1 MATGLP
7 RAEPWLRQETLR
19 AAEDPGVPNEIQDL
33 ASTFVDMQKKRNTAD
48 YDPDAAFSKLEV
60 IQSTR
65 EAEDVIRGF
74 TQAPRRNRRAFA
86 VYLLFDSRS

>member
-1 MATGLP
+1 
-7 RAEPWLRQETLR
+7 
-19 AAEDPGVPNEIQDL
+19 
-33 ASTFVDMQKKRNTAD
+33 MQKKRNTAD